1 MVLVLAAL
9 TGTAFGTRVIM
20 GLAVGREATR
30 TAAGGEGRE
39 AGAAWPYEG
48 LVRLYSRKDGSSNSI
63 GIAKLSRCAQRAA
76 WPHPRCTP
84 EDVKTMTTARPDLP
98 ARLGAGPVICAEGF
112 LFELERRGY
121 LAAGEFVPEVALD
134 HPEALE
140 ALHRDY
146 QRAGSDIVEAFTYN
160 GHREKMRVIGKE
172 DLLEPLNRAALRI
185 AKKVA
190 ANRPGDLMAGNISN
204 TNIWHPEDKSAQ
216 AEVRSMFDEMVGWAV
231 EEGAEMIIGET
242 FYYAGEAFEALD
254 AIKATG
260 LPAVVTIA
268 PMAENR
274 MMDGVGIVET
284 CKELEARGADVVG
297 MNCFRG
303 PATMLPWLKE
313 IRQAVTCHVAALPVP
328 YRTTEEEPTF
338 FNLSDRGPCR
348 CPSPHGRPFPT
359 ALDPLYCNRYEIGAF
374 ATEAYALGI
383 HYLGVCC
390 GASPMLIREV
400 AEAVGRTTE
409 ASRYSEKMAN
419 HFLYG
424 TNERIADH
432 IRALGDRA

>member
-1 MVLVLAAL
+1 
-9 TGTAFGTRVIM
+9 
-20 GLAVGREATR
+20 
-30 TAAGGEGRE
+30 
-39 AGAAWPYEG
+39 
-48 LVRLYSRKDGSSNSI
+48 
-63 GIAKLSRCAQRAA
+63 
-76 WPHPRCTP
+76 
-84 EDVKTMTTARPDLP
+84 MTTARPDQDDARPGLV
-98 ARLGAGPVICAEGF
+98 ARLAAGPVICAEGF

-172 DLLEPLNRAALRI
+172 SLLEPLNRAALRL
-185 AKKVA
+185 ARKVA
-190 ANRPGDLMAGNISN
+190 DDKPGNLMAGNISN
-204 TNIWHPEDKSAQ
+204 TNIWHPKDRSAQ

-242 FYYAGEAFEALD
+242 FYYAGEVFEALE

-274 MMDGVGIVET
+274 MMDGIEIVDT

-313 IRQAVTCHVAALPVP
+313 IRKAVSCHVAALPVP
-328 YRTTEEEPTF
+328 YGLR
-338 FNLSDRGPCR
+338 NRNRRSSI
-348 CPSPHGRPFPT
+348 CPITAPAGALPRMGVPSRPPSIRST
-359 ALDPLYCNRYEIGAF
+359 AIGTRSAPLRKRHTGWASTISAF
-374 ATEAYALGI
+374 AAARRRCSSERSPKRSGGPPRQPLLGEDGQP
-383 HYLGVCC
+383 L
-390 GASPMLIREV
+390 
-400 AEAVGRTTE
+400 
-409 ASRYSEKMAN
+409 
-419 HFLYG
+419 LYG
-424 TNERIADH
+424 TNERSADH